1 MYANKLI
8 NQDGIFK
15 SFFSFKNPHLFSVCV
30 CLHMHTHAIICLSIC
45 VLWHACGDWWWL
57 SDVDSLLAG
66 VRHGGRSPYWLS
78 HLPWEDS
85 ILKSRKVSL
94 KGSLYGDIYWPAQ
107 LKMSGVGVALG
118 EISRVCSIEEPWEIA
133 LSAAH
138 PNLVSL
144 DM

>member
-1 MYANKLI
+1 MHVEI
-8 NQDGIFK
+8 DG
-15 SFFSFKNPHLFSVCV
+15 
-30 CLHMHTHAIICLSIC
+30 
-45 VLWHACGDWWWL
+45 
-57 SDVDSLLAG
+57 DSLTLILSLQGLG
-66 VRHGGRSPYWLS
+66 VVVEAPTGSATFLGRI
-78 HLPWEDS
+78 DS